1 MPRVLK
7 KNQKKECMNVKEKVV
22 IDTEKEI
29 VIGIVIVNATGIG
42 NAVDTEKG

>member
-7 KNQKKECMNVKEKVV
+7 KNQKIELMNVKERVA
-22 IDTEKEI
+22 IDTGKEI
-29 VIGIVIVNATGIG
+29 VIGIVTVNATEIG